1 MLVINGANVFVF
13 VVFTSAHHCHGN
25 VWLLPVK
32 SLYSY
37 LTLYH
42 GLELAY
48 PYDWRGFVEAKKKT
62 RMSLLVFY
70 FSVPFTH
77 CKKAMF
83 KIETQQIHHA

>member
-48 PYDWRGFVEAKKKT
+48 PYDWRGFVEAKNKT
-62 RMSLLVFY
+62 RMSLLVFNSY
-70 FSVPFTH
+70 VSFTH
-77 CKKAMF
+77 CKKAIF
-83 KIETQQIHHA
+83 KIETQKIHHA